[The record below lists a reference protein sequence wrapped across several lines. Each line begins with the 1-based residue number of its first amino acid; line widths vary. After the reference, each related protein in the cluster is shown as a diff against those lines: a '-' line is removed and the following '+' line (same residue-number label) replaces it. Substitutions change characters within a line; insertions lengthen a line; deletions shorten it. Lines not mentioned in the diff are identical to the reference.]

1 MDKEFGVITEKMDAF
16 GRVLEEIHKDI
27 KAMKLKSE
35 SEALAL
41 AAAQVRF
48 SVLSDK
54 VNDHDKKIS
63 EFEKL
68 VPWIKIVAGL
78 SMILATSV
86 ISLIVS
92 VLSGQ
97 VQLVFP

>member
-92 VLSGQ
+92 ILSGQ